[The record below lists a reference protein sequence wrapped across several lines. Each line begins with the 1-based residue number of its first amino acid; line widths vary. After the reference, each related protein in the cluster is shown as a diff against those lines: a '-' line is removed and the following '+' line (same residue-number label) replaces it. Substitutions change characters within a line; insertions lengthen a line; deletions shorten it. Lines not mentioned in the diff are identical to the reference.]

1 MGAYDN
7 YKIITDNSAADFQNN
22 VAGKV
27 DAGFKQLAVNEE
39 KRRLIKEKQKKEN
52 HRRNSNQI
60 IYNEN
65 SAKAINDF
73 NKDFKGEDSQVSN
86 SLNADYSSAIN
97 EINRLKVIADN
108 PDTPQDEQLRLQEEL
123 VVLNNRV
130 YAIKDE
136 QTNYIGASA
145 AAAEKTDDQAGLDT
159 SYAYPEFEN
168 EDGSIDT
175 GGAAQAIANQ
185 LGGKYVN
192 GKNIIT
198 RQDNGWRAQG
208 VYAGEDGK
216 EKSFD
221 VKFTTAEW
229 TKFSI
234 DPTFNLLNSE
244 TKAVESISKNIFEG
258 DIMSTSA
265 YENVETETEGKI
277 VTETDYGSITT
288 SEVRLGGDV
297 PTIRTEKRQKL
308 NTSYINKQINAET
321 LSQTNEFKISSS
333 DQQKRALIAV
343 GMDPERLKDITGTL
357 EESANFYKDYNKN
370 LKEDIELGLK
380 NANPQFKK
388 DENENWYFLTK
399 YSDETVEARQKRED
413 KANGLTSAQKKI
425 NKEYNNYEKKIT
437 ESLSKLMPEGGG
449 LIPKKFANITEL
461 GNAVKDVFNL
471 GKLKTFKIGVNKV
484 TVSDMTVENGI
495 IKVKLSDRISLDP
508 NATGA
513 AAKKNN
519 LNIKTYDI
527 SDFTQLVNFIN
538 ATTDLGQI
546 RSEEMAK
553 YLGSITTKTN

>member
-159 SYAYPEFEN
+159 SYAYPQFEN
-168 EDGSIDT
+168 ENGSIDT

-192 GKNIIT
+192 EENTIT
-198 RQDNGWRAQG
+198 REDNGWRAQG
-208 VYAGEDGK
+208 IYAGEDGE

-258 DIMSTSA
+258 DIMSTST
-265 YENVETETEGKI
+265 YENVETKTEGKI

-288 SEVRLGGDV
+288 NEVRLEGDV

-308 NTSYINKQINAET
+308 NTFYINKQI
-321 LSQTNEFKISSS
+321 
-333 DQQKRALIAV
+333 
-343 GMDPERLKDITGTL
+343 
-357 EESANFYKDYNKN
+357 
-370 LKEDIELGLK
+370 
-380 NANPQFKK
+380 
-388 DENENWYFLTK
+388 
-399 YSDETVEARQKRED
+399 
-413 KANGLTSAQKKI
+413 
-425 NKEYNNYEKKIT
+425 
-437 ESLSKLMPEGGG
+437 
-449 LIPKKFANITEL
+449 
-461 GNAVKDVFNL
+461 
-471 GKLKTFKIGVNKV
+471 TFMI
-484 TVSDMTVENGI
+484 
-495 IKVKLSDRISLDP
+495 
-508 NATGA
+508 
-513 AAKKNN
+513 
-519 LNIKTYDI
+519 
-527 SDFTQLVNFIN
+527 
-538 ATTDLGQI
+538 
-546 RSEEMAK
+546 
-553 YLGSITTKTN
+553 